1 MADGTSDAVEDVTLE
16 GPAATWLAQRADAL
30 DLTTAAFLER
40 LVAAYRVA
48 EEGEGPDVVTEAEFE
63 EQLQDVRDRVIQVK
77 RETDGKASADH
88 DHPDLTEQTAEA
100 LAAVDELE
108 SAVADLAS
116 TQDRLSNRVD
126 GGFENFEEV
135 LTYLRDE
142 TDRLDGKLTTLATAV
157 LAMREAVASVAAANA
172 RRERTDSLKRA
183 ANREHVRVADCEDCE
198 SEVDVSLLTAP
209 ECPFCGATFE
219 DVAATRGWFGSHTL
233 VTGSVPALTAGD
245 SALDDED
252 AWLGAETATL
262 EEMASGDADSDD
274 GPEIVEP
281 STVEDPAPADPE
293 PRDDGSDDA
302 DSTGSVEDGEVGAGD
317 GTRGD
322 DTVDRDAGAL
332 DLDDEP
338 LDLDGEPV
346 DFDDEALDLNDE
358 DLNIDEDTYDFGG
371 DDEDVRDDKNV
382 RDDGETDA

>member
-16 GPAATWLAQRADAL
+16 GPAAAWLAQRADAL
-30 DLTTAAFLER
+30 DLTTGSFLER

-77 RETDGKASADH
+77 RETDGKAPADH
-88 DHPDLTEQTAEA
+88 DHPDLTEQAAEA
-100 LAAVDELE
+100 LAAVDNLE
-108 SAVADLAS
+108 AAVADLAS

-219 DVAATRGWFGSHTL
+219 DVEATRGWFGSHTL
-233 VTGSVPALTAGD
+233 VTGSAPALTAGD
-245 SALDDED
+245 SALGDED

-262 EEMASGDADSDD
+262 EEMASGDGDSDD

-281 STVEDPAPADPE
+281 SAVEDPE
-293 PRDDGSDDA
+293 PPDQEPTDEGRDDVDETEG
-302 DSTGSVEDGEVGAGD
+302 VEDAGAEARD
-317 GTRGD
+317 GTRD
-322 DTVDRDAGAL
+322 NATFDFEN
-332 DLDDEP
+332 EP
-338 LDLDGEPV
+338 LEV
-346 DFDDEALDLNDE
+346 DDEALDLNDE
-358 DLNIDEDTYDFGG
+358 ELNLDDDTYDFGG
-371 DDEDVRDDKNV
+371 DADDGGEADDGTDDDYGG
-382 RDDGETDA
+382 DDGETDA